1 MSMTSTT
8 RPART
13 AFERKCARLASHHER
28 QEAQRAIAFAALAD
42 ESRELVAWGIRAGLI
57 VPPNREDGRK

>member
-8 RPART
+8 RPTRT

-28 QEAQRAIAFAALAD
+28 QEARRAVAFARLAED
-42 ESRELVAWGIRAGLI
+42 ARNLVQWGVEQGLMSY
-57 VPPNREDGRK
+57 PKHKDTSK